1 MPTDPVCGMFVP
13 DTSTLRLSKEGK
25 EYFFCSRECLNSFK
39 SPEEQMRAIRKRLT
53 LAWALTLPILVI
65 TYLDFI
71 PYRLYILFLLALP
84 VQFYSGLGFYTGA
97 YEALKNKM
105 GNMDILISLGTLTA
119 FIYSAFITFVP
130 DAIPNS
136 GIYFD
141 ASVFIITMILTG
153 NYIETFTK
161 KSAGDAA
168 NSLMQLLP
176 STVHKLEDGSQVD
189 IPADTLKV
197 GDSIVVR
204 AGEVIFADGRV
215 VGGQGD
221 IDTSTLTGEQS
232 PEFVSEGGRVL
243 SGTRNL
249 NGTLTVEIDKVG
261 SNSTIGRIHEMLLAA
276 SSGRAKI
283 QRMADIFSTY
293 FVPVVLAAASVS
305 AIVWLIIISGLG
317 TADWSIPVLAFV
329 SVVVIACPCAI
340 GLAAPISLMV
350 SSSFSFKNGLIL
362 KNTSVLDRLSKV
374 DMVIFDKTGT
384 LTEVIPAV
392 SSVKSEMDEGEM
404 MKLAASVEINSNHPV
419 ARSIV
424 SYVKSSG
431 IDITTASD
439 VIETAGKGISGTV
452 EGVNVELRRS
462 SETENSGVVVI
473 TDGKPVGHISF
484 VYRVRDGAPEL
495 VKNLKKLGIQ
505 TAMVTG
511 DRQAEAERISALLSL
526 DHVHYE
532 VLPEDKAKIVMDY
545 QQQGHYVLFVG
556 DGINDAVALETADA
570 GIAVADSSDIAK
582 EAGDLILTK
591 NDISLVQSSITLS
604 RETLRK
610 VRQNIYWA
618 MGYNSALI
626 PVAGGIFVPI
636 FGLQMFT
643 ILPMLAAL
651 AMGFSSTS
659 VVLNSLLLRPRL
671 RKNVFGAAPS

>member
-13 DTSTLRLSKEGK
+13 DTSTLRLSKNGK
-25 EYFFCSRECLNSFK
+25 DYYFCSRECLNSFK
-39 SPEEQMRAIRKRLT
+39 SPEEQMRTIRTKMT
-53 LAWALTLPILVI
+53 LAWSLTLPILVI

-71 PYRLYILFLLALP
+71 PDRLYLLFVLALP
-84 VQFYSGLGFYTGA
+84 VQFYSGLGFYSGA
-97 YEALKNKM
+97 YEALKNRM
-105 GNMDILISLGTLTA
+105 GNMDILITLGTLTA
-119 FIYSAFITFVP
+119 FVYSAFITFAPGV
-130 DAIPNS
+130 ITNS
-136 GIYFD
+136 GVYYD

-176 STVHKLEDGSQVD
+176 STVHKLQAGSQIDV
-189 IPADTLKV
+189 PADTLKV
-197 GDSIVVR
+197 GDTIVVR
-204 AGEVIFADGRV
+204 AGEVISADGRIV
-215 VGGQGD
+215 AGMGD

-249 NGTLTVEIDKVG
+249 NGTLTIEIEKIG
-261 SNSTIGRIHEMLLAA
+261 GNSTIGRIHEMLLAA

-283 QRMADIFSTY
+283 QRMADLFSTY
-293 FVPVVLAAASVS
+293 FVPVVLAAAIVS
-305 AIVWLIIISGLG
+305 SIVWIFNVSVAG

-384 LTEVIPAV
+384 LTDVIP
-392 SSVKSEMDEGEM
+392 SVESIDSEIDRNE
-404 MKLAASVEINSNHPV
+404 LVRIAASLEINSNHPV
-419 ARSIV
+419 AKSIV
-424 SYVKSSG
+424 NYAKNSG
-431 IDITTASD
+431 IKTSTASN

-452 EGVNVELRRS
+452 EGKKIELKRS
-462 SETENSGVVVI
+462 SASESSGI
-473 TDGKPVGHISF
+473 DAFIDGTFSGRIIF
-484 VYRVRDGAPEL
+484 VYNVRGGASDL
-495 VKNLKKLGIQ
+495 IRNLKKIGIR

-511 DRQAEAERISALLSL
+511 DKKTEAERISDLLSL

-532 VLPEDKAKIVMDY
+532 VMPEDKAKIVMEY
-545 QQQGHYVLFVG
+545 QKQGHYVLFVG
-556 DGINDAVALETADA
+556 DGINDAVALESADA

-610 VRQNIYWA
+610 VKQNIYWA

-626 PVAGGIFVPI
+626 PVAGGILVPL

-671 RKNVFGAAPS
+671 RRNVFNTISV